1 MTLWSLSPR
10 LGVMAAALAL
20 SGLTSP
26 VLAAPAVPPA
36 PATAPAAAATP
47 LNLVVISDRIQV
59 AAGPEVVW
67 KKTGGY
73 CDIGPMLKTTCVITS
88 GNGDVGSNRLIAGR
102 VNEILVAKTSTSY
115 TYAQPMAPNLYH
127 GTVEVLPDGPGKSV
141 VIYSLLLDP
150 TFGADPATRETKIA
164 ERRGFLKLMLGQ
176 IKAASEAP

>member
-1 MTLWSLSPR
+1 MSIWSITPR
-10 LGVMAAALAL
+10 LGAMVAALAL
-20 SGLTSP
+20 S
-26 VLAAPAVPPA
+26 VAAGQAVA
-36 PATAPAAAATP
+36 AEAPAAAP
-47 LNLVVISDRIQV
+47 LNLVVISDRAQIGV
-59 AAGPEVVW
+59 APEVVW

-73 CDIGPMLKTTCVITS
+73 CDIGAMLKTTCVITS

-115 TYAQPMAPNLYH
+115 TYAQPMEPNLYH
-127 GTVEVLPDGPGKSV
+127 GTVEVLPDGAGKSL

-150 TFGADPATRETKIA
+150 TFGADPATREAKIA

>member
-1 MTLWSLSPR
+1 MSIRSIAPLTPR
-10 LGVMAAALAL
+10 LGAMVAALAL
-20 SGLTSP
+20 SG
-26 VLAAPAVPPA
+26 AAGQVVAA
-36 PATAPAAAATP
+36 EAPAAAP
-47 LNLVVISDRIQV
+47 LNLVVISDRAQIGV
-59 AAGPEVVW
+59 APDVVW

-73 CDIGPMLKTTCVITS
+73 CDIGAMLKTTCVITS

-127 GTVEVLPDGPGKSV
+127 GTVEILPDGAGKSL

-150 TFGADPATRETKIA
+150 TFGADPATREAKIA

>member
-1 MTLWSLSPR
+1 MSIWSITPR
-10 LGVMAAALAL
+10 LGAMVAALAL
-20 SGLTSP
+20 SG
-26 VLAAPAVPPA
+26 AAGQAVA
-36 PATAPAAAATP
+36 AEAPAAAP
-47 LNLVVISDRIQV
+47 LNLVVISDRAQIGV
-59 AAGPEVVW
+59 APDVVW

-73 CDIGPMLKTTCVITS
+73 CDIGAMLKTTCVITS

-127 GTVEVLPDGPGKSV
+127 GTVEVLPDGAGKSL

-150 TFGADPATRETKIA
+150 TFGADPATREAKIA

>member
-1 MTLWSLSPR
+1 MSIWSITPR
-10 LGVMAAALAL
+10 LGAMVAALAL
-20 SGLTSP
+20 S
-26 VLAAPAVPPA
+26 VAAGQAVA
-36 PATAPAAAATP
+36 AEAPAAAP
-47 LNLVVISDRIQV
+47 LNLVVISDRAQIGV
-59 AAGPEVVW
+59 APDVVW

-73 CDIGPMLKTTCVITS
+73 CDIGAMLKTTCVITS

-115 TYAQPMAPNLYH
+115 TYAQPMEPNLYH
-127 GTVEVLPDGPGKSV
+127 GTVEILPDGAGKSL

-150 TFGADPATRETKIA
+150 TFGADPATREAKIA

>member
-1 MTLWSLSPR
+1 MSIWSITPR
-10 LGVMAAALAL
+10 LGAMVAALAL
-20 SGLTSP
+20 S
-26 VLAAPAVPPA
+26 VAAGQAVA
-36 PATAPAAAATP
+36 AEAPAAAP
-47 LNLVVISDRIQV
+47 LNLVVISDRAQIGV
-59 AAGPEVVW
+59 APEVVW

-73 CDIGPMLKTTCVITS
+73 CDIGAMLKTTCVITS

-115 TYAQPMAPNLYH
+115 TYAQPMEPNLYH
-127 GTVEVLPDGPGKSV
+127 GTVEILPDGAGKSL

-150 TFGADPATRETKIA
+150 TFGADPATREAKIA

>member
-1 MTLWSLSPR
+1 MTSRSFTPR
-10 LGVMAAALAL
+10 LGAMVAALAL
-20 SGLTSP
+20 SGTAGQ
-26 VLAAPAVPPA
+26 VLAAPV
-36 PATAPAAAATP
+36 APAAPPVPVAVAP
-47 LNLVVISDRIQV
+47 LNLAVISDRIQV
-59 AAGPEVVW
+59 AVAPEVVW

-73 CDIGPMLKTTCVITS
+73 CDIGAMLKTTCVITS

-127 GTVEVLPDGPGKSV
+127 GTVEVLPDGAGKSV

-150 TFGADPATRETKIA
+150 TFGADPAMREAKIA

>member
-1 MTLWSLSPR
+1 MMTFQSFVPSTPR
-10 LGVMAAALAL
+10 LGAIVTALAL
-20 SGLTSP
+20 LGAAGQ
-26 VLAAPAVPPA
+26 VLAAE
-36 PATAPAAAATP
+36 APAAAP
-47 LNLVVISDRIQV
+47 LNLVVISDRAQI
-59 AAGPEVVW
+59 AASPEVVW

-73 CDIGPMLKTTCVITS
+73 CDIGAMLKTTCVINS
-88 GNGDVGSNRLIAGR
+88 GTGDVGSNRLIAGR

-141 VIYSLLLDP
+141 VIYTLLLDP
-150 TFGADPATRETKIA
+150 TFGGDPATRDAKIA